1 MWEILRI
8 KEILQDIRQDKDPLQ
23 SRCDVQ
29 ATAHMLAKTA
39 TEGLAYIENHCR
51 ESGRKI
57 DLRSVRTH
65 HWSPFNK
72 VYPYTVLLPYARAQ
86 GLLDV
91 QTQHRFQHDSITA
104 DQSNRQSEVGVLRLK
119 SNECLGKAD
128 LDDESSGSFSEEND

>member
-1 MWEILRI
+1 MNVWEILRI
-8 KEILQDIRQDKDPLQ
+8 EEMLQDIRQEEDPLQ
-23 SRCDVQ
+23 SCCDVQ
-29 ATAHMLAKTA
+29 ATARMLAKTA

-65 HWSPFNK
+65 RWSPFNK

-91 QTQHRFQHDSITA
+91 QTQ
-104 DQSNRQSEVGVLRLK
+104 NR
-119 SNECLGKAD
+119 
-128 LDDESSGSFSEEND
+128 SST